1 MALPEHDRG
10 TPPLQELAAGI
21 DALYL
26 SGRGSLPS
34 ALLESLEA
42 ARTEAA
48 EAGEPADV
56 EVGGSHWRLAGHGWG
71 KYRFCLDNVRGRVGL
86 TDSDHLPTVR
96 IQPRAE
102 LLHAIGPADTVQ
114 MMTKPFEAALGPLT
128 WSVSRVD
135 VHSDWQGLTLHR
147 SMSER
152 FVGRADARA
161 IFEDA
166 DLCTGFTFG
175 AGKGGGLSARLYDK
189 VAEINRT
196 GNDYWFDVWGERYDP
211 TRGVHWLEFQWGREA
226 LRSMQLNTP
235 VDVLAATGDLWKYGT
250 TEWLTLRN
258 PTSDET
264 KSRWPIAPEW
274 ADIQRSSLNHD
285 LLGVARLKEGSRKG
299 ALRLLMPLLNGCA
312 SSAAVHLG
320 TEGIS
325 DTLQALGP
333 ELQRYARS
341 SGEEFPARVARKRR
355 EWSV

>member
-1 MALPEHDRG
+1 MALPDRDRG
-10 TPPLQELAAGI
+10 TLPLQELAAGI

-86 TDSDHLPTVR
+86 TDSHHLPTVR

-102 LLHAIGPADTVQ
+102 LLHAIGPADTVL
-114 MMTKPFEAALGPLT
+114 MMTEPLEAALGPLT

-135 VHSDWQGLTLHR
+135 VHSDWQGLSLHR

-152 FVGRADARA
+152 FVSRALARTIYEA
-161 IFEDA
+161 GN
-166 DLCTGFTFG
+166 LCTGFTFG
-175 AGKGGGLSARLYDK
+175 VRTGGGIYARLYDK
-189 VAEINRT
+189 VAEINLT

-211 TRGVHWLEFQWGREA
+211 NRGVHRLEFQWGREA

-235 VDVLAATGDLWKYGT
+235 EDVLAATGDLWKYGT
-250 TEWLTLRN
+250 SKWLTLRN
-258 PTSDET
+258 PTGDET

-274 ADIQRSSLNHD
+274 ADIQNSSLKHD

-299 ALRLLMPLLNGCA
+299 ALRLLMPFLTGCA

-320 TEGIS
+320 TEGVS
-325 DTLQALGP
+325 DTLEALGP
-333 ELQRYARS
+333 AIQRYRSS
-341 SGEEFPARVARKRR
+341 SGEDFPARVARKRR
-355 EWSV
+355 EWSL